1 MHTTPRKR
9 WMEVKDS
16 EKLCHEDITKHKEQ
30 LPNEWK

>member
-1 MHTTPRKR
+1 
-9 WMEVKDS
+9 MEVKDS